1 MWDALRALGLTSG
14 RVLEPGC
21 GSGNMIG
28 LAPEG
33 MQMVGVELDPT
44 TAAIAQAL
52 YPDARILAESFAD
65 TRISEGAF
73 DAAIGNVPFGSHKPH
88 DPQYNPD
95 RRHSIHNHFLLK
107 SLHLVRPGGIV
118 ALITSRYTM
127 DGTDDAHQQARA
139 QMADL
144 ADLVGA
150 VRLPATA
157 HAVAAGTEVV
167 TDLLILR
174 RRSPEATPTP
184 ATWLTARAT
193 EWPGAREGIA
203 PASIPVNEYFLAHPD
218 LVLGETL
225 VDSSRHGPALTVR
238 GIGSTGPALVE
249 ALRHITTDA
258 RSRGLVATPAA
269 PAVEDQPDVVFHS
282 DLQQQEGLFQDLG
295 DGRFTQIRN
304 GRPARHDPPKT
315 QIAELRSL
323 IRLRETVVA
332 LLDEEAAHREDTP
345 TMARLRA
352 DLNRYYD
359 TYVSLYGHINRY
371 KSSISTRRDVKTGQQ
386 VESEQRRYPPM
397 GGFRSDPFWPYVAAL
412 EDFDDETQESS
423 KADIFRG
430 RVVVPP
436 TPATRAE
443 SPDDALVICWD
454 TYNEIRLDHIA
465 QLLDLDNEEQARQA
479 LGDLVYDEPGTGR
492 LIRKTEYLSGNVR
505 RKLADAQAAAE
516 TDERFAT
523 NVEALRR
530 VVPRDLT
537 AGEIEARLGSPWIDA
552 SYVQQFLREILEDDR
567 ITVSNI
573 GARWAVSGGSKDT
586 VLAHTV
592 WGTKARCAQD
602 LAANLLNSQTIE
614 VTKTKDLGGG
624 KKTTVKDTEATA
636 FAQAKAQQ
644 LDARFRAWLWE
655 EPQRGTAL
663 GKTYNDRFNALVP
676 QSFDGET
683 VTAPGMSAAYRL
695 RPHQMAAVARIR
707 NTPGVGLFHGTGA
720 GKTLEMI
727 VGGMELVRLGLVSKP
742 AYVVPKDVLG
752 QFQREF
758 LRAYPRARILA
769 ADSEDLRG
777 DKRRQFV
784 ARCSTGTWDAIIL
797 SHNAF
802 KKIPVSKGVQVDY
815 LNAQLDRLKAHL
827 ANAEDADRFTVK
839 DIEKQVE
846 NLKEEIKELLAKP
859 SDAGVEFERTG
870 IGYLFIDEAHTYKNL
885 RVISS
890 ITELAHKGNQITAD
904 LDMKLGYLRRTY
916 GRRVVT
922 LATATPIDNSPAEI
936 MTMIKYAA
944 PELLADAGI
953 EEDDQFHATF
963 IQPRRRVEMTA
974 DGSRFESKTRYA
986 RFVNIPELQ
995 RLLFSFAD
1003 IKTKKDLKLGEPTII
1018 GGQQEILSVPASAE
1032 LREHMAGLAMRA
1044 RAVTGGK
1051 PPLRRTVNGEMKED
1065 NILWIS
1071 NDGRAGSLDLRLVG
1085 RSTRETQKVDV
1096 TADRIAEIWAEH
1108 KDDVYFDENGEPE
1121 PRRGSLILVFCDL
1134 GVPKD
1139 GWNVYE
1145 DLRDKLVGRGIP
1157 AGEIRFA
1164 QEAKDQRKKAQLQQ
1178 DARDG
1183 KISVLVGS
1191 RAKLGTG
1198 VNIQRRVI
1206 AIFQMDPTWKLTP
1219 ITQSLGRGQRQG
1231 NANPAIHH
1239 IFLVTENS
1247 YDPFFWQKVDT
1258 KAKFTDQIL
1267 DANNTA
1273 RTIDA
1278 VEDDNGGRIEPAVMF
1293 AVGAGRP
1300 ELLELARVEETFS
1313 ALELERRIWHN
1324 EQFTFKT
1331 TIAQSHRTIADLE
1344 QRIQQAEQVIARSP
1358 DLRGDAFS
1366 ITLADRT
1373 YDRRVDAGAALIGGL
1388 QAAVRNLPRGGKKHL
1403 QLGAL
1408 GPFPLSALVDYP
1420 VIGPT
1425 SVTIT
1430 LHDVPEG
1437 MLWLDAKELPDQD
1450 PTGLIRK
1457 IENRLTN
1464 VEAIR
1469 QRDAEHIERLRANI
1483 EQAESRVGQPFPRQ
1497 DELDQNAAR
1506 LRELQAELKILDGPI
1521 AAPESSPEPVDVD
1534 LPTTAVTSA
1543 PTTRGSTGGSTRAS
1557 DVTTPATPAPDTD
1570 SRSIG
1575 RDSPDE
1581 ATSQPEGNT
1590 TDEPNPQQPEAAQ
1603 LTFRADH
1610 PAIDALLVR
1619 ALDDNLLR
1627 QTARVN
1633 ELDNFAHV
1641 VGPWLSDQMMA
1652 AFDDDPDSE
1661 LARAY
1666 LADTR
1671 VARQIQ
1677 QLVTEQLWNRVR
1689 HHGNALPRSAETST
1703 ETPTDHSPDDHTGEA
1718 VRSDP
1723 SSVPDAAHATPAP
1736 PNSPAVDNGEQSAPD
1751 RGQPDADR
1759 ANRSAQ
1765 SEADADR
1772 DDAALTPV
1780 QHRPD
1785 AVSGSAHD
1793 DAAPV
1798 AGEGPDA
1805 LGKSRHERQ
1814 GQSEHAL
1821 PETQRARRGHPF
1833 YPPAD
1838 LAVPALYATEQQPN
1852 GDKIIYLHYFG
1863 GGHDWWIAE
1872 YDPATGEGFGYACI
1886 NGDADNAEW
1895 GYHSLVELEQIRR
1908 GLLIIERDLHWTPRP
1923 AREVR
1928 LPGWRADT
1936 GPIATPTEA
1945 STPTEPVEPVRGPAP
1960 EASASPTLDRP
1971 APDNAS
1977 TATPASVTPAAPAP
1991 PDGDEQAIVGPA
2003 RQPQTASPAVKDE
2016 GSSAAATSAGETPS
2030 AGQEPPPSLSTV
2042 PPAAAGAAA
2051 TPAPGGTPALAPD
2064 IAAAFVGGTPYTS
2077 RNRIRGPL
2085 RGTKTAANQL
2095 MRLPRWKT
2103 IIQSSGG
2110 QYQAEKDLAHTIDEF
2125 KTLTVDDSDPRDIL
2139 DLSVRLARQS
2149 RDLRAARDH
2158 PGVDPV
2164 LAMLDNLARISSML
2178 ATDLVATAL
2187 TPKRWQRVF
2196 PDAPARPLPQAD
2208 PIPATEPAGTEQV
2221 TPHRTVAPSA
2231 PALDPAAAA
2240 SEAAPEQLTTPPPAL
2255 DSRPTPAATTPPTD
2269 VGAAGADERATIPD
2283 IAVAEGGETW
2293 STRIQITVDSTGV
2306 TVTGTRGGPREDG
2319 LRSLLKG
2326 HRFRYIDGRWRY
2338 FGRRADRDHA
2348 VSEIRAWLQQQDQAD
2363 KRVSRR
2369 APQFPPTE
2377 QQQRIIDAYQQGKT
2391 IVVQALAGTGKT
2403 STLQMLA
2410 NLDDRRIA
2418 YIAFNRSIA
2427 DEAKRKFPRNVT
2439 ADTSHAFARAG
2450 LQNSPLR
2457 DKVSRVG
2464 PHGEGAQWPEEW
2476 AEVLG
2481 VSAPLG
2487 PQALAPEAVARLVM
2501 ATVRKFRESDDDKI
2515 ASRHL
2520 PDSLHQPD
2528 GQTVAAAVLALAERA
2543 WADLNDPD
2551 GRLRMRHDD
2560 YLKIWALGRPRLPY
2574 DVIFFDEAQDI
2585 APVLGKVIKDQPVQ
2599 TVVVGDS
2606 NQSIYAFRGAV
2617 DALRGWPADIT
2628 LPLTQSFRF
2637 GPAVADIGNQFLA
2650 LLDSPWRL
2658 AGNPALTSTIG
2669 AVTEPDAIL
2678 AWTNAGAVASVFES
2692 FDAGRRVALIGGG
2705 GAIEDI
2711 AKAAKALQAGR
2722 RTTHPELAN
2731 FANWDEV
2738 REYVES
2744 DDEAQSL
2751 RAFVRLVDR
2760 RGADELIYMAKE
2772 LIPEERTDEH
2782 GNPAYDVI
2790 ISTAHKSKGR
2800 EWRNVRIADDFPQP
2814 QENTETGEVVLP
2826 AAEML
2831 RLAYVTA
2838 TRAKQRLDLGSLGW
2852 IQDFASQPAVR
2863 TPSQRQPDTERAP
2876 APRPASKVGQQLDL
2890 FATVEPAQLAVGPN
2904 EEPQAAPVASLPRPT
2919 PAHESAAD
2927 AAEALDD
2934 QPARAETAAQATAA
2948 AEPAEADIES
2958 HTADDN
2964 VATPPAAQAD
2974 APVPTARST
2983 AVAVMT
2989 RYTPAGSTFTAE
3001 RGKRWIKVVNQHQS
3015 AYAFVDPATDEWY
3028 YAKDWRSPNKRH
3040 PLNAE
3045 ERAWLAAQLPDDLP
3059 QPQSTIGSST
3069 QPTDPVQ
3076 TNAVASPEPPVG
3088 DAFAQDRDDL
3098 PQADSGAG
3106 PSQSTGLDEESVV
3119 ASPDPSDAV
3128 PANIAGDVPGT
3139 EPAPAT
3145 TDTLDPAPA
3154 RAEDEPEPP
3163 TWPTPA
3169 RRAQL
3174 IKAIEDYA
3182 PRYTA
3187 QNTNGY
3193 VNSPARYVATTHVP
3207 GGASDEEWT
3216 WISDY
3221 IAEHPEV
3228 LSRRPLSYDE
3238 LRERDRATSQDLSV
3252 RAAQALE
3259 AGDYDAALAIVDQAE
3274 PLYLHIEPWDEYRQL
3289 IRDEAASRQ
3298 AAPPAVP
3305 DASPE
3310 QSVAAEPAPATAVAS
3325 HTSQPEEPDIAEPA
3339 AGFDRAEDDA
3349 TGAPGD
3355 SDTEATRATP
3365 MPTSRTAEP
3374 ASQADARI
3382 NPRRNPTTDGP
3393 GDVAAPDPFAPFTA
3407 VEAVRIAHAVQD
3419 WAANWYGQVGAFTFS
3434 REDAVRNV
3442 AEGHLQ
3448 RLQGHSLAEVIAAV
3462 DAYLDAHPEILQTG
3476 RLTDEQRAQRQRERT
3491 ERAQQLSRAS
3501 YRAFQ
3506 AGDLDQAEA
3515 LIDQAQLASPDYQPP
3530 RTTWTEVRARIAA
3543 ARDTRTASPANVAP
3557 PQPAAPATAATRRQQ
3572 APADARSTRRQE
3584 PPPVRTSAPS
3594 RTERIRPP
3602 ATPATPPRPS
3612 APSRAQQS
3620 AGRDDLRQ
3628 WEDRAAMYERWAQ
3641 LAATTGQPG
3650 MYLHRPGQPPQPL
3663 TTAQAIDA
3671 FNTMIDWVR
3680 RTGGVGARLAY
3691 NGVYISLGATG
3702 DPNPQLRIAVGHR
3715 TGFTDLPL
3723 ANPWP
3728 APATR
3733 GNLLR
3738 KIVNYIDAAEDRA
3751 VKLRRRIAEALR
3763 GAANLRRHGTSHNGN
3778 PPPAGLPTTRIAFPA
3793 RPSHSARTA
3802 APERDQPPTGPR
3814 PPVRP
3819 TATGEPEPGGTLKSL
3834 RQQVSAWVA
3843 QSVIYEHI
3851 ATAAAAHPGGFARPG
3866 HPTLTQAETAACLA
3880 AAAAQAR
3887 QERTASTYLTW
3898 GRVQVGLR
3906 PVDDRVEAHLSLDGI
3921 NGVPVPIPD
3930 EPSRA
3935 VSAIT
3940 DAITNARSRSA
3951 ELARRA
3957 DDLAARIADQTAPAS
3972 RSPRP
3977 FPSFP
3982 AIRRSRPGHGT
3993 DNSRLGANL
4002 AGARASAADSRKGPS
4017 ATEGPPPRAPS
4028 VGSSTRTRR

>member
-174 RRSPEATPTP
+174 RRSPEATPTS

-193 EWPGAREGIA
+193 ELPGAREGIA

-218 LVLGETL
+218 LVLGESL

-238 GIGSTGPALVE
+238 GTGPTGPALVE

-258 RSRGLVATPAA
+258 RSRGLVVTPAA
-269 PAVEDQPDVVFHS
+269 RAVEDQPDVVFHS

-371 KSSISTRRDVKTGQQ
+371 KSSTSTRRDVKTGQQ

-492 LIRKTEYLSGNVR
+492 LVRKTEYLSGNVR

-777 DKRRQFV
+777 HKRRQFV

-922 LATATPIDNSPAEI
+922 LATATPLDNSPAEI

-1044 RAVTGGK
+1044 RVVTGGK

-1145 DLRDKLVGRGIP
+1145 ELRDKLVDRGIP

-1178 DARDG
+1178 DARNG

-1267 DANNTA
+1267 DQNNTA

-1344 QRIQQAEQVIARSP
+1344 QRIQQAEQVIARRP

-1437 MLWLDAKELPDQD
+1437 MLWLDAKDLPDQD

-1469 QRDAEHIERLRANI
+1469 QRDTEHIERLRANI

-1506 LRELQAELKILDGPI
+1506 LRELQADLKILDGPI
-1521 AAPESSPEPVDVD
+1521 AAPESSPDPVDVD

-1557 DVTTPATPAPDTD
+1557 DLTTAPDTD

-1575 RDSPDE
+1575 RDSQDE
-1581 ATSQPEGNT
+1581 ATSQPEGNIA
-1590 TDEPNPQQPEAAQ
+1590 DEPHPQQPEVAQ
-1603 LTFRADH
+1603 PAFRADH
-1610 PAIDALLVR
+1610 PAIAALLVR

-1652 AFDDDPDSE
+1652 AFDDDPNSE

-1689 HHGNALPRSAETST
+1689 HHDDALPGSAETST
-1703 ETPTDHSPDDHTGEA
+1703 ETPTDHSPDDHTSEA
-1718 VRSDP
+1718 ARSDP
-1723 SSVPDAAHATPAP
+1723 SSAPDAADATHAP
-1736 PNSPAVDNGEQSAPD
+1736 PNSPAVDNGEQRTPD

-1772 DDAALTPV
+1772 DGAAVTPV
-1780 QHRPD
+1780 QHRPN
-1785 AVSGSAHD
+1785 AVPASAHD
-1793 DAAPV
+1793 DAIPV

-1805 LGKSRHERQ
+1805 LGKPRHERQ

-1863 GGHDWWIAE
+1863 GGNDWWIAE
-1872 YDPATGEGFGYACI
+1872 YDPPTGEGFGYACI

-1923 AREVR
+1923 ARELR

-1936 GPIATPTEA
+1936 GPIATPAEA
-1945 STPTEPVEPVRGPAP
+1945 SAPTEPVEPVRGPAA
-1960 EASASPTLDRP
+1960 EASESPTLDRT
-1971 APDNAS
+1971 ASDKAS
-1977 TATPASVTPAAPAP
+1977 TATPASVAPAAPAL
-1991 PDGDEQAIVGPA
+1991 PDEDDQAIAGPA
-2003 RQPQTASPAVKDE
+2003 RQPQTASPAVQDE
-2016 GSSAAATSAGETPS
+2016 GSSTAATSVGETPS
-2030 AGQEPPPSLSTV
+2030 AGQEPPPSLTTV

-2051 TPAPGGTPALAPD
+2051 TPTPGGTPALAPD
-2064 IAAAFVGGTPYTS
+2064 IAASFAGGTPYTS

-2103 IIQSSGG
+2103 IIQSPGG

-2125 KTLTVDDSDPRDIL
+2125 KTLTVDDSDPREIL

-2178 ATDLVATAL
+2178 ATDLVATAV

-2221 TPHRTVAPSA
+2221 TPHCTVEPSA
-2231 PALDPAAAA
+2231 PALGPAAAPG
-2240 SEAAPEQLTTPPPAL
+2240 EAATELLTTPPPAL
-2255 DSRPTPAATTPPTD
+2255 DSRPTPAATTPPID
-2269 VGAAGADERATIPD
+2269 VGAAGADEPAAIPD
-2283 IAVAEGGETW
+2283 TAVAEAGETW
-2293 STRIQITVDSTGV
+2293 ITRIQITVDSTGV

-2326 HRFRYIDGRWRY
+2326 HRFRYIDGQWRY

-2348 VSEIRAWLQQQDQAD
+2348 VSEIQAWLQEQDQAD

-2410 NLDDRRIA
+2410 HLDDRRIA

-2457 DKVSRVG
+2457 DKVSKVG
-2464 PHGEGAQWPEEW
+2464 PRGEGAQWPEEW

-2515 ASRHL
+2515 APRHL

-2650 LLDSPWRL
+2650 RLDSPWRL

-2692 FDAGRRVALIGGG
+2692 FDAGRRVALVGGG
-2705 GAIEDI
+2705 RAIEDI
-2711 AKAAKALQAGR
+2711 AKAAKDLQAGR

-2731 FANWDEV
+2731 FAHWDEV

-2744 DDEAQSL
+2744 DDDAQSL

-2790 ISTAHKSKGR
+2790 VSTAHKSKGR
-2800 EWRNVRIADDFPQP
+2800 EWRSVRIADDFPQP

-2838 TRAKQRLDLGSLGW
+2838 TRAKERLDLGSLGW
-2852 IQDFASQPAVR
+2852 IQDFASQPAAQ
-2863 TPSQRQPDTERAP
+2863 TPPQPRPGTDRAP
-2876 APRPASKVGQQLDL
+2876 APRQAGRAVQQLDL
-2890 FATVEPAQLAVGPN
+2890 FATVEPSQPAHDRSD
-2904 EEPQAAPVASLPRPT
+2904 EPDAAPVAGPPQPA
-2919 PAHESAAD
+2919 PAHEPTAAAPAALEDQPSRAEALGQATAVTEAAD
-2927 AAEALDD
+2927 AHAELYVADED
-2934 QPARAETAAQATAA
+2934 THSASAPQP
-2948 AEPAEADIES
+2948 D
-2958 HTADDN
+2958 
-2964 VATPPAAQAD
+2964 TPSPSS
-2974 APVPTARST
+2974 RST

-2989 RYTPAGSTFTAE
+2989 RYTPAGSTFTVE
-3001 RGKRWIKVVNQHQS
+3001 RGTRWIKVVNQHQS

-3059 QPQSTIGSST
+3059 QPQSTI
-3069 QPTDPVQ
+3069 
-3076 TNAVASPEPPVG
+3076 ASPEPSVDDDG
-3088 DAFAQDRDDL
+3088 LAEDRDDL
-3098 PQADSGAG
+3098 PQADSGDR
-3106 PSQSTGLDEESVV
+3106 PSVQSTGLDQESVV

-3154 RAEDEPEPP
+3154 RVEDEPEPP

-3193 VNSPARYVATTHVP
+3193 VNSPAWYVATTHVP
-3207 GGASDEEWT
+3207 GGASDEEWA

-3228 LSRRPLSYDE
+3228 LSRRPLSHDE
-3238 LRERDRATSQDLSV
+3238 LRERDRAVSQDLSV

-3259 AGDYDAALAIVDQAE
+3259 AGDYDTALTIVDQAE
-3274 PLYLHIEPWDEYRQL
+3274 PLYLHIEPWDEYRQF
-3289 IRDEAASRQ
+3289 IHDEAASRP
-3298 AAPPAVP
+3298 AAPPPTP
-3305 DASPE
+3305 DLSQE
-3310 QSVAAEPAPATAVAS
+3310 QTATAETALGDRALS
-3325 HTSQPEEPDIAEPA
+3325 LTSQSGAPDIPEPA
-3339 AGFDRAEDDA
+3339 AGADQSEDDV
-3349 TGAPGD
+3349 TGAPGEA
-3355 SDTEATRATP
+3355 DTEATTATTI
-3365 MPTSRTAEP
+3365 PTSRTPEP
-3374 ASQADARI
+3374 APQAGAQTTPRP
-3382 NPRRNPTTDGP
+3382 NPATDRSENVVP
-3393 GDVAAPDPFAPFTA
+3393 PDPFAPFTA
-3407 VEAVRIAHAVQD
+3407 VEAARIAHAVQD
-3419 WAANWYGQVGAFTFS
+3419 WAANWYGQAGAFTFS
-3434 REDAVRNV
+3434 REDAVRYV

-3448 RLQGHSLAEVIAAV
+3448 QLHGHSLAEVIAAV
-3462 DAYLDAHPEILQTG
+3462 DAYLDAHPEILQAG
-3476 RLTDEQRAQRQRERT
+3476 RLTDEQRAQRQRKRN

-3515 LIDQAQLASPDYQPP
+3515 LIDEAQLASPDYQPP
-3530 RTTWTEVRARIAA
+3530 RTTWAEVRARIAA
-3543 ARDTRTASPANVAP
+3543 ARDTRTPSPTNLAP
-3557 PQPAAPATAATRRQQ
+3557 PQQAAPKTATTRRQQ
-3572 APADARSTRRQE
+3572 DRTDTKPTGDHEPAP
-3584 PPPVRTSAPS
+3584 PRTSTAS
-3594 RTERIRPP
+3594 STERIRPP
-3602 ATPATPPRPS
+3602 ATPATPPRP
-3612 APSRAQQS
+3612 AASRRVQQS
-3620 AGRDDLRQ
+3620 AGPDDLRQ

-3641 LAATTGQPG
+3641 LAAITGQPG

-3663 TTAQAIDA
+3663 TPAQAIDA

-3715 TGFTDLPL
+3715 TSFTDLPL

-3728 APATR
+3728 PPATR

-3738 KIVNYIDAAEDRA
+3738 KIINYVDAAEDRA
-3751 VKLRRRIAEALR
+3751 IKLRRRIAEALR
-3763 GAANLRRHGTSHNGN
+3763 GTANLRRHAASQNGSQA
-3778 PPPAGLPTTRIAFPA
+3778 PAGLPTTRTAPAA
-3793 RPSHSARTA
+3793 RPPHSAHTA
-3802 APERDQPPTGPR
+3802 TAERDQPSTGPQ
-3814 PPVRP
+3814 PPTYP
-3819 TATGEPEPGGTLKSL
+3819 PATGEPEPRSLAGL

-3851 ATAAAAHPGGFARPG
+3851 ATAAEAHPGGFARPG
-3866 HPTLTQAETAACLA
+3866 HSPLTEAETAACLA
-3880 AAAAQAR
+3880 AAAAQVR
-3887 QERTASTYLTW
+3887 QEHTATTPVTW

-3921 NGVPVPIPD
+3921 NGVPVPVSD
-3930 EPSRA
+3930 EPSRT

-3940 DAITNARSRSA
+3940 EAITNARSRSA
-3951 ELARRA
+3951 QLARRA
-3957 DDLAARIADQTAPAS
+3957 DDLAARIADQPAS
-3972 RSPRP
+3972 VSRPPRP
-3977 FPSFP
+3977 SLSFP
-3982 AIRRSRPGHGT
+3982 ALRRPKPGYGT
-3993 DNSRLGANL
+3993 DNGRQDATL
-4002 AGARASAADSRKGPS
+4002 AGARSPAADIQKGPS
-4017 ATEGPPPRAPS
+4017 TREGLSPRAPN
-4028 VGSSTRTRR
+4028 VASTSRTRR